1 MTPRWDGSQS
11 QRRSQ
16 QLVSIGGRRQTDE
29 VEREGWCF
37 LNGGLVDVAAELQ
50 ARGLRRVVGTFFVLT
65 MEAFMISMPGR
76 WDMLIP
82 DSMPMLLRRLQKAGI
97 GHPGPERKQPYPE
110 HHPRDGANPAV
121 VEKCAHVRPV
131 DPLTLVILGPNELRD
146 IDLDQ
151 MDAGVNYAVLR
162 YSLLVMNKTVDP
174 SMNEGPGDWMTVGRL
189 AKVAGV
195 GVETIRYYQGR
206 GLLPIPKNA
215 GSFRRYPASMIQRI
229 GFIKRA
235 QSLGFSLDEVKSL
248 LDLEDGRNRRAIQ
261 TVTRRRLDQI
271 DEKVGDLQRM
281 RGALRDMLER
291 CEDTGEALPCPII
304 AALMGP
310 LNTSE

>member
-1 MTPRWDGSQS
+1 
-11 QRRSQ
+11 
-16 QLVSIGGRRQTDE
+16 
-29 VEREGWCF
+29 
-37 LNGGLVDVAAELQ
+37 
-50 ARGLRRVVGTFFVLT
+50 
-65 MEAFMISMPGR
+65 
-76 WDMLIP
+76 
-82 DSMPMLLRRLQKAGI
+82 
-97 GHPGPERKQPYPE
+97 
-110 HHPRDGANPAV
+110 
-121 VEKCAHVRPV
+121 
-131 DPLTLVILGPNELRD
+131 
-146 IDLDQ
+146 
-151 MDAGVNYAVLR
+151 
-162 YSLLVMNKTVDP
+162 
-174 SMNEGPGDWMTVGRL
+174 MNEGLGDWMTVGRL

-281 RGALRDMLER
+281 GGALRDMLER

>member
-1 MTPRWDGSQS
+1 
-11 QRRSQ
+11 
-16 QLVSIGGRRQTDE
+16 
-29 VEREGWCF
+29 
-37 LNGGLVDVAAELQ
+37 
-50 ARGLRRVVGTFFVLT
+50 
-65 MEAFMISMPGR
+65 
-76 WDMLIP
+76 
-82 DSMPMLLRRLQKAGI
+82 
-97 GHPGPERKQPYPE
+97 
-110 HHPRDGANPAV
+110 
-121 VEKCAHVRPV
+121 
-131 DPLTLVILGPNELRD
+131 
-146 IDLDQ
+146 
-151 MDAGVNYAVLR
+151 
-162 YSLLVMNKTVDP
+162 
-174 SMNEGPGDWMTVGRL
+174 MNEGLGDWMTVGRL

-291 CEDTGEALPCPII
+291 CE
-304 AALMGP
+304 
-310 LNTSE
+310 